1 MTTSPTVNHPDF
13 WQEIYDGG
21 RAGWD
26 LGTPTPAFQRLLT
39 QENFPPGRLIV
50 LGAGRGHD
58 AREFARRG
66 FDVAAVDFADE
77 PVRAMRALMDDN
89 SQHQILQHDIFGLPP
104 EFDDTFD
111 YVLEYTCFCAIDP
124 SRRAEYADLVT
135 RLLKPGGIYIDL
147 VFPLDSFEGGPPFAV
162 SIDQVLDL
170 FTARNFTLL
179 RRESPHDS
187 VKPRRGREELLVWSK
202 T

>member
-1 MTTSPTVNHPDF
+1 MTSPTVNHPDF

-77 PVRAMRALMDDN
+77 PIRAMRDLMDDN
-89 SQHQILQHDIFGLPP
+89 SQHQILQRDIFTLPA
-104 EFDDTFD
+104 EYDNTFD

-124 SRRAEYADLVT
+124 VRRPEYADLVT

-147 VFPLDSFEGGPPFAV
+147 VFPLDSFQGGPPFAV
-162 SIDQVLDL
+162 STDQVLDL
-170 FTARNFTLL
+170 FTARNFKLL
-179 RRESPHDS
+179 RREAPPDS
-187 VKPRRGREELLVWSK
+187 VKPRRGREELLVWQKS
-202 T
+202 

>member
-1 MTTSPTVNHPDF
+1 MPDSPTVNHPDF

-26 LGTPTPAFQRLLT
+26 LGTPTPAFQRLLVE
-39 QENFPPGRLIV
+39 ENFPPGRIIV

-77 PVRAMRALMDDN
+77 PVRAMRDLMDAD
-89 SQHQILQHDIFGLPP
+89 SSHQILQHDIFDLPP
-104 EFDDTFD
+104 ELDNSFD

-124 SRRAEYADLVT
+124 ARRAEYADLVT

-162 SIDQVLDL
+162 SIEQVLEL
-170 FTARNFTLL
+170 FTARRFKLL
-179 RRESPHDS
+179 RRESPPDS
-187 VKPRRGREELLVWSK
+187 VKPRRGREALLVWSK